1 MNKKKEERVMDLTPL
16 MDVVRTL
23 RGPGGCPWDQAQ
35 DHKSMRRELV
45 EEVYELLEAIDDGD
59 VKGIREELGDV
70 LFQVVFHARLAEEV
84 GAFTMQDVITDVS
97 RKLIH
102 RHPHVYGTV
111 TVGSAEELLKNWD
124 ALKAE
129 EKKERKS
136 ALDGIARDLPSLMR
150 AYKLSERSSRKG
162 FDWPDADRAYE
173 KVKEEEAELAEAILS
188 QNKDHMEEELGDL
201 FFALSVYAR
210 KLGLEP
216 ETALHRANVKYEK
229 RFRKM
234 EEVISERNKKWE
246 NLSIFDMILLWKS
259 VKREKI

>member
-1 MNKKKEERVMDLTPL
+1 MDKKKEEGVMDLTPL

-23 RGPGGCPWDQAQ
+23 RSPGGCPWDQAQ

-111 TVGSAEELLKNWD
+111 TVGSAEGFSRIGMPSKR
-124 ALKAE
+124 KK
-129 EKKERKS
+129 KKERKS

-150 AYKLSERSSRKG
+150 AYRNSERSSR
-162 FDWPDADRAYE
+162 R
-173 KVKEEEAELAEAILS
+173 
-188 QNKDHMEEELGDL
+188 DL
-201 FFALSVYAR
+201 TGPMQIAR
-210 KLGLEP
+210 L
-216 ETALHRANVKYEK
+216 
-229 RFRKM
+229 
-234 EEVISERNKKWE
+234 
-246 NLSIFDMILLWKS
+246 
-259 VKREKI
+259 

>member
-1 MNKKKEERVMDLTPL
+1 MDKKKEEGVMDLTPL

-23 RGPGGCPWDQAQ
+23 RSPGGCPWDQAQ

-59 VKGIREELGDV
+59 VKGIRE
-70 LFQVVFHARLAEEV
+70 V
-84 GAFTMQDVITDVS
+84 GAFTMQAVITDVS

-150 AYKLSERSSRKG
+150 AYKLSERSSRRG
-162 FDWPDADRAYE
+162 FDWPDADCAYE
-173 KVKEEEAELAEAILS
+173 KVKEEENELKEAILS
-188 QNKDHMEEELGDL
+188 KNKDHVEEELGDL

-234 EEVISERNKKWE
+234 EEILSEKNKKWE
-246 NLSIFDMILLWKS
+246 NLSLDEMILLWKS

>member
-1 MNKKKEERVMDLTPL
+1 M
-16 MDVVRTL
+16 
-23 RGPGGCPWDQAQ
+23 
-35 DHKSMRRELV
+35 
-45 EEVYELLEAIDDGD
+45 
-59 VKGIREELGDV
+59 GDV

-150 AYKLSERSSRKG
+150 PISSVNGLAAEDLTGPMQIALMRRSKRK
-162 FDWPDADRAYE
+162 
-173 KVKEEEAELAEAILS
+173 KT
-188 QNKDHMEEELGDL
+188 N
-201 FFALSVYAR
+201 
-210 KLGLEP
+210 
-216 ETALHRANVKYEK
+216 
-229 RFRKM
+229 
-234 EEVISERNKKWE
+234 
-246 NLSIFDMILLWKS
+246 
-259 VKREKI
+259 

>member
-1 MNKKKEERVMDLTPL
+1 MDKKKEEGVMDLTPL

-23 RGPGGCPWDQAQ
+23 RSPGGCPWDQAQ

-150 AYKLSERSSRKG
+150 AYKLSNLIIFIQCQYISLFNHPAVEQSQRLGKEKQDDKHNGNACYETTASQYTFYYFFKKFLHKYLLIFCMQRNG
-162 FDWPDADRAYE
+162 AD
-173 KVKEEEAELAEAILS
+173 
-188 QNKDHMEEELGDL
+188 
-201 FFALSVYAR
+201 
-210 KLGLEP
+210 
-216 ETALHRANVKYEK
+216 
-229 RFRKM
+229 
-234 EEVISERNKKWE
+234 
-246 NLSIFDMILLWKS
+246 
-259 VKREKI
+259 VKRV

>member
-1 MNKKKEERVMDLTPL
+1 M
-16 MDVVRTL
+16 
-23 RGPGGCPWDQAQ
+23 
-35 DHKSMRRELV
+35 
-45 EEVYELLEAIDDGD
+45 
-59 VKGIREELGDV
+59 
-70 LFQVVFHARLAEEV
+70 
-84 GAFTMQDVITDVS
+84 DVS

-150 AYKLSERSSRKG
+150 AYKLSERSSRRG
-162 FDWPDADRAYE
+162 FDWPDADCAYE
-173 KVKEEEAELAEAILS
+173 KVKEEENELKEAILS
-188 QNKDHMEEELGDL
+188 KNKDHVEEELGDL

-229 RFRKM
+229 CFLKM
-234 EEVISERNKKWE
+234 EEILSEKNKKWE
-246 NLSIFDMILLWKS
+246 NLSLDEMILLWKS

>member
-1 MNKKKEERVMDLTPL
+1 M
-16 MDVVRTL
+16 
-23 RGPGGCPWDQAQ
+23 
-35 DHKSMRRELV
+35 
-45 EEVYELLEAIDDGD
+45 
-59 VKGIREELGDV
+59 GDV

-150 AYKLSERSSRKG
+150 AYKLSERSSRRG
-162 FDWPDADRAYE
+162 FDWPDADCAYE
-173 KVKEEEAELAEAILS
+173 KVKEEENELTEAILS
-188 QNKDHMEEELGDL
+188 KNKDHVEEELGDL

-216 ETALHRANVKYEK
+216 ETAFTELMSNMKNVFGKW
-229 RFRKM
+229 
-234 EEVISERNKKWE
+234 KK
-246 NLSIFDMILLWKS
+246 FFPK
-259 VKREKI
+259 KIKNGKIYPLTR

>member
-1 MNKKKEERVMDLTPL
+1 MDKKKEERVMDLTPL

-59 VKGIREELGDV
+59 EKGIREELGDV
-70 LFQVVFHARLAEEV
+70 LFLVVFHALLAEEA
-84 GAFTMQDVITDVS
+84 GAFTMQDVIMDVS
-97 RKLIH
+97 QKLIH

-111 TVGSAEELLKNWD
+111 TVGRSEELLKNWD

-129 EKKERKS
+129 EKTERKS

-173 KVKEEEAELAEAILS
+173 KVKEEEAELAEAVLS
-188 QNKDHMEEELGDL
+188 KNKDHMEEELGDL
-201 FFALSVYAR
+201 FFGSIIYFGAL
-210 KLGLEP
+210 K
-216 ETALHRANVKYEK
+216 
-229 RFRKM
+229 
-234 EEVISERNKKWE
+234 
-246 NLSIFDMILLWKS
+246 
-259 VKREKI
+259 

>member
-1 MNKKKEERVMDLTPL
+1 MDLTPL

-23 RGPGGCPWDQAQ
+23 RSPGGCPWDQAQ

-150 AYKLSERSSRKG
+150 AYKLSERSSRRG
-162 FDWPDADRAYE
+162 FDWPDADCAYE
-173 KVKEEEAELAEAILS
+173 KVKEEENELKEAILS
-188 QNKDHMEEELGDL
+188 KNKDHVEEELGDL
-201 FFALSVYAR
+201 FLPSPSMQGNWDLNRRQPFT
-210 KLGLEP
+210 EP
-216 ETALHRANVKYEK
+216 MSNMKNVFGKW
-229 RFRKM
+229 
-234 EEVISERNKKWE
+234 KK
-246 NLSIFDMILLWKS
+246 FFPK
-259 VKREKI
+259 KIKNGKIYPLTR